1 MNRAHVVAGR
11 EALFST
17 LKWWK
22 QMIAPCWSG
31 AFLVLNVNFCR
42 MFRLFFDL
50 LVYSC
55 NLV

>member
-1 MNRAHVVAGR
+1 MTRAHTVAGGK
-11 EALFST
+11 ALVST

-31 AFLVLNVNFCR
+31 AFLVLTVNFCR
-42 MFRLFFDL
+42 MIKFFFGI
-50 LVYSC
+50 LVYSL